1 MCNNTPNVHYTT
13 KPTVLDWFTA
23 APDANSVLTT
33 ASWPCSLATNNTV
46 APLPCTHT
54 HYECSTH
61 VSSAP
66 SKARLAS
73 GRTGGT
79 PSVLFT
85 LAPSSS
91 AALTPPSS
99 PSRAAVISCATEA
112 APRTSVQRGSIGG
125 DRCST
130 IAFTNHTP
138 SCSARSPL
146 PCTTVI
152 SSQLQAPHQSHTC
165 ETTHQRHTNDT
176 PATHNVSS
184 TSPLLHSTTPRS
196 GRKTRTSPPQRENKK
211 APAPWREFLF
221 LPASASWRTRMNA
234 PIPASAPCAAEMV
247 SYACCTTRIHAL
259 S

>member
-1 MCNNTPNVHYTT
+1 MPKRALQRQGCKTT
-13 KPTVLDWFTA
+13 WHAQHPAPTVVDWFTA

-33 ASWPCSLATNNTV
+33 ASRPCSLATNSAV
-46 APLPCTHT
+46 APLPCAHPLRILNTP
-54 HYECSTH
+54 
-61 VSSAP
+61 SA
-66 SKARLAS
+66 KARLAS

-196 GRKTRTSPPQRENKK
+196 GRKGPHLDSEGIRKFQHLGENSYSSLPR
-211 APAPWREFLF
+211 PAGEH
-221 LPASASWRTRMNA
+221 
-234 PIPASAPCAAEMV
+234 E
-247 SYACCTTRIHAL
+247 
-259 S
+259 